1 MPGILILQEGLNVVP
16 RYIYS
21 MGIPSYFSHIV
32 RQHRKI
38 IKEYEKKGMTI
49 HNLYMDCNSL
59 IYDAVRQTMDG
70 HKSRD
75 YESKLIREVCQKIE
89 CYIRLLGPTECA
101 MIAFDGVAPVAKL
114 EQQRGRRYKSH
125 FQKRA
130 LEALGATQSEGWD
143 TVAITPG
150 TAFMAKLGAAVTG
163 KFASPGRFGLK
174 KIIVSASDQV
184 GEGEHKIYQHIRDHP
199 SDHLNSTTVV
209 YGLDADLIMLTLN
222 HLHIAPSMFLFRETP
237 HFIKSLDKTLKPDA
251 TYLLDIPEF
260 AKALAIDLND
270 GVEPTTKQKKGRIFD
285 YILLCFFLGNDF
297 LPHFPALNIRTS
309 GIDSLMDAYRS
320 TIGGTNE
327 NLVVGTKII
336 WKNLRKLLQ
345 HIAKDEE
352 FLIREEH
359 DRRDK
364 MARGVE
370 HRKMDPEEALMSVPL
385 RDRRVESYIDPYSS
399 GWQQRYYKRLC
410 GFEVDDL
417 RRKQISTNYL
427 EGLEWTFKYYTTGCA
442 DWRWCY
448 QYDYPPLL
456 EDLVKY
462 VPYFDTT
469 LVPLTDAKAVD
480 PLVQLG
486 YVLPGPS
493 LGLLPVNVRSNLLT
507 NHKEW
512 YNSDFEFGWAYCKY
526 FWEAHAHM
534 PRIDLNELERL
545 VKI

>member
-1 MPGILILQEGLNVVP
+1 
-16 RYIYS
+16 

-38 IKEYEKKGMTI
+38 IKEYTKKGMTI

-59 IYDAVRQTMDG
+59 IYDAVRQTANA
-70 HKSRD
+70 HKDKD
-75 YESKLIREVCQKIE
+75 YESKLIREVCRKIE
-89 CYIRLLGPTECA
+89 SYIALLSPTDCVV
-101 MIAFDGVAPVAKL
+101 IAFDGVAPVAKL

-130 LEALGATQSEGWD
+130 LESLGAEQTEGWD

-150 TAFMAKLGAAVTG
+150 TAFMAKLGRAVSN
-163 KFASPGRFGLK
+163 KFSVPQK
-174 KIIVSASDQV
+174 YKVKNIIVSASDEV
-184 GEGEHKIYQHIRDHP
+184 GEGEHKIYQHIRDNPDKHA
-199 SDHLNSTTVV
+199 NSTTVI

-237 HFIKSLDKTLKPDA
+237 HFIKSLDSTLKPDA
-251 TYLLDIPEF
+251 TYLLEIPEF
-260 AKALAIDLND
+260 AKALALDLND
-270 GVEPTTKQKKGRIFD
+270 GAEPTTKQKKGRIFD

-309 GIDSLMDAYRS
+309 GISSLMDAYRT

-327 NLVVGTKII
+327 NLVVGTKIV
-336 WKNLRKLLQ
+336 WKNLRKMLL
-345 HIAKDEE
+345 HLAKDEE
-352 FLIREEH
+352 FLFKEEH
-359 DRRDK
+359 GRRVK
-364 MARGVE
+364 MARGVK
-370 HRKMDPEEALMSVPL
+370 RRQMDPEETLMSVPM
-385 RDRRVESYIDPYSS
+385 RDRRIEEYIDPSTA
-399 GWQQRYYKRLC
+399 GWQQRYYKSLC

-427 EGLEWTFKYYTTGCA
+427 EGLEWTFKYYTVGCA

-448 QYDYPPLL
+448 NYDYPPLL

-469 LVPLTDAKAVD
+469 LVPTTDARAVK
-480 PLVQLG
+480 PLVQLS

-493 LGLLPVNVRSNLLT
+493 LGLLPVEVRERLLEK
-507 NHKEW
+507 HKDW

-534 PRIDLNELERL
+534 PRIDLGKLEQL
-545 VKI
+545 IKI